1 MHLKN
6 LWRKLNRSREIQKVT
21 ISTYLRLGLYLFIS
35 FVFYGSELF
44 SPLHLPLALIFL
56 YLASRQGFFIY
67 QSHTKKYNS
76 TLTKFWFKL
85 KNYRFVIIVF
95 TLLLFL
101 VYMYQSLIPTDKA
114 VFSILTKEETE
125 EIVSEDMIVS
135 AQLIDMMIVA
145 GEKLL
150 NNPALHKSDL
160 TIDEQEELKRDW
172 DNFLQVAI
180 ASEYITDKHR
190 YFPQISVWEETELH
204 AQSFIIS
211 YSLYM
216 KKFEYFHK
224 IIEAVGIDSQ
234 VRLILNEYSK
244 SFGNKNSFQDISER
258 YFATNSFLR
267 RNIGYAYHQIIS
279 PDLEDKISP
288 EYKVLIE
295 VADDSYKYIFKNLFS
310 HLTHRGIYY
319 TNSLNDAI
327 DDSWLPIQK
336 TVFVDTIGN
345 IHVGD
350 RTEKFITQDDIVTM
364 KKSLNPGDIF
374 VARKN
379 WYASNVGIP
388 GFWTHAG
395 IYTGNLDDME
405 IYFKDIFPY
414 QKDGVSYN
422 TLSDLLDAK
431 YPEVL
436 NSYQGLDSHNLQPS
450 VIESETKG
458 TNINSLEYSAHVD
471 FFGVLRTNLSK
482 TDILESLLRAFA
494 HHGKSYDY
502 EFSLQTKDEIFCS
515 ELVFDAF
522 IKTNQKAGITLPTS
536 VVAGKEIVAPQ
547 DIVMKFVNENDTENP
562 ELSFVYF
569 LDGQET
575 SNTVIIAGEQDFI
588 ESYSRPKYSFLQK

>member
-1 MHLKN
+1 MNLKN
-6 LWRKLNRSREIQKVT
+6 RFKNFYQPKKTQEVT
-21 ISTYLRLGLYLFIS
+21 FFTYLRMGLYLFIS

-44 SPLHLPLALIFL
+44 SPLHLPLALVFL
-56 YLASRQGFFIY
+56 LLAFRQIFFIY
-67 QSHTKKYNS
+67 QSHNKKYS
-76 TLTKFWFKL
+76 SSLSRIWLRL
-85 KNYRFVIIVF
+85 KNHKLAIYIFF
-95 TLLLFL
+95 LLIFL
-101 VYMYQSLIPTDKA
+101 IYMYQALVPTDKV
-114 VFSILTKEETE
+114 VFSQLTKNEIETV
-125 EIVSEDMIVS
+125 VSEDMIVS

-160 TIDEQEELKRDW
+160 TIDEQEELKKDW
-172 DNFLQVAI
+172 DDFLQTAI

-190 YFPQISVWEETELH
+190 YFPQISVLKETDLH

-211 YSLYM
+211 YALYM

-224 IIEAVGIDSQ
+224 IIEAVGSNSE
-234 VRLILNEYSK
+234 VRLILNEHSPT
-244 SFGNKNSFQDISER
+244 FGDKNSFQNVSER

-267 RNIGYAYHQIIS
+267 RNIGYVYHQIIS
-279 PDLEDKISP
+279 PDLETRINP

-295 VADDSYKYIFKNLFS
+295 VADASYKYIFKNLSS
-310 HLTHRGIYY
+310 HLTHRSIYY
-319 TNSLNDAI
+319 TNNLNDTI
-327 DDSWLPIQK
+327 TDSWLPIQK

-350 RTEKFITQDDIVTM
+350 RTEKFITIADIETM

-395 IYTGNLDDME
+395 IYTGNLDDLE
-405 IYFKDIFPY
+405 RYFANIFPY
-414 QKDGVSYN
+414 SKDGTTYN
-422 TLSDLLDAK
+422 TFPDLLAAK

-436 NSYQGLDSHNLQPS
+436 RLYQSHDAQGFKPS

-458 TNINSLEYSAHVD
+458 TNLNSLEYSAHVD
-471 FFGVLRTNLSK
+471 FFGVMRTNLSK
-482 TDILESLLRAFA
+482 PDILESLLRAFA
-494 HHGKSYDY
+494 HHSKPYDY
-502 EFSLQTKDEIFCS
+502 EFNLQTKDEIFCS

-547 DIVMKFVNENDTENP
+547 DIVMKFVNERADPNP
-562 ELSFVYF
+562 ELSFIYF
-569 LDGQET
+569 LDGKET
-575 SNTVIIAGEQDFI
+575 TGTVTIASEKDFI

>member
-114 VFSILTKEETE
+114 VFSILTKGEIE
-125 EIVSEDMIVS
+125 EIVNEDMIVS

-234 VRLILNEYSK
+234 IRLILNEYSE
-244 SFGNKNSFQDISER
+244 SFGNKNSFQNISER

-319 TNSLNDAI
+319 TNNLNDTI

-547 DIVMKFVNENDTENP
+547 DIVMKFVNENDAENP

-569 LDGQET
+569 LDGQEK
-575 SNTVIIAGEQDFI
+575 SNTVTIASEQDFI

>member
-1 MHLKN
+1 MNLKN
-6 LWRKLNRSREIQKVT
+6 LWKNFSQPRGIKKVT
-21 ISTYLRLGLYLFIS
+21 FSTYLRLGLYLFIS

-56 YLASRQGFFIY
+56 FLALRLAFFIY
-67 QSHTKKYNS
+67 QSRTKKYNS
-76 TLTKFWFKL
+76 WLSRFWIQLTNHRL
-85 KNYRFVIIVF
+85 VIFILTVLIF
-95 TLLLFL
+95 II
-101 VYMYQSLIPTDKA
+101 YMYQSLVPTDKA
-114 VFSILTKEETE
+114 MFSTLTKD
-125 EIVSEDMIVS
+125 EIEIIVNEDMIIS
-135 AQLIDMMIVA
+135 AQLIDMMIVS

-150 NNPALHKSDL
+150 SNPALHKSDL
-160 TIDEQEELKRDW
+160 TIDEQEELKKDW
-172 DNFLQVAI
+172 DNFIQTAI

-190 YFPQISVWEETELH
+190 YFPQISVFKETELH

-224 IIEAVGIDSQ
+224 IIEAVGTNNE

-244 SFGNKNSFQDISER
+244 SFGEKNSFQSVSER

-267 RNIGYAYHQIIS
+267 RNIGYAYHKITS
-279 PDLEDKISP
+279 PDLEEKISP

-295 VADDSYKYIFKNLFS
+295 VANNSYKYIFKNLFS
-310 HLTHRGIYY
+310 HLTHRSIYY
-319 TNSLNDAI
+319 TNNFNDTI
-327 DDSWLPIQK
+327 TDSWLPIQK

-345 IHVGD
+345 IHVGN
-350 RTEKFITQDDIVTM
+350 RTEKFITLDDIATM
-364 KKSLNPGDIF
+364 KKSLAPGDIF

-405 IYFKDIFPY
+405 NYFQDIFPY
-414 QKDGVSYN
+414 TKDNITYN
-422 TLSDLLDAK
+422 TLTELLHAH
-431 YPEVL
+431 YPEVINL
-436 NSYQGLDSHNLQPS
+436 YQSHDSQGFLPS

-482 TDILESLLRAFA
+482 ADILESLLRAFS
-494 HHGKSYDY
+494 HQGKIYDY

-547 DIVMKFVNENDTENP
+547 DIVMKFVTENKNTNP

-569 LDGQET
+569 LDSKET
-575 SNTVIIAGEQDFI
+575 TGIATIANEQDFI
-588 ESYSRPKYSFLQK
+588 ESYSRPKYSFLQE